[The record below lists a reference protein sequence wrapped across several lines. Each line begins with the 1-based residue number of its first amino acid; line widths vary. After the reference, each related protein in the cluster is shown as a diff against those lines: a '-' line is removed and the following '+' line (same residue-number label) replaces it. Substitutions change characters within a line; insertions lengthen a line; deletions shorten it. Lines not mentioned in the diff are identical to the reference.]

1 MLIDTRSKECMENSM
16 STYLDIS
23 VDELYQYI
31 DYASDILPVPGEGS
45 GGGPLNT
52 PDPDPFDWDLPD
64 GMEKYGESPYL

>member
-1 MLIDTRSKECMENSM
+1 MVVGGVGDFVF
-16 STYLDIS
+16 D
-23 VDELYQYI
+23 
-31 DYASDILPVPGEGS
+31 DILPGPGEGS